1 MNTIRTIY
9 AAIFLIISLLS
20 TTMFFVAMFTEN
32 VPRRTVPI
40 SLGMSILSTGAW
52 LFLSGIIETE
62 V

>member
-9 AAIFLIISLLS
+9 AAIFFVISLLS
-20 TTMFFVAMFTEN
+20 TIMFFVAMFTKN

-40 SLGMSILSTGAW
+40 SLGISILSTGAW
-52 LFLSGIIETE
+52 LFIETE